1 MVQTEHGWQIELGHV
16 MRGAG
21 EKGKPKVKSQESGN
35 QERQPRG
42 KKDKRTEQP
51 KQLGYTGIREAG
63 DGEAQRWA
71 GEFRIGDRV
80 DISVTGTDLC

>member
-42 KKDKRTEQP
+42 KKDKRTE
-51 KQLGYTGIREAG
+51 
-63 DGEAQRWA
+63 
-71 GEFRIGDRV
+71 
-80 DISVTGTDLC
+80 